1 MKETTYTI
9 TFRDGTI
16 TKVVAFGAIQAV
28 ILAQAAAILDDK
40 LYEVDTVQNG
50 DNGCVYQVGPP
61 KLKAIGG
68 CHYGRSSNLNNLDST
83 IRNDIK

>member
-40 LYEVDTVQNG
+40 FYEVDAVQNG
-50 DNGCVYQVGPP
+50 DNGCVYQVEPP
-61 KLKAIGG
+61 KLKAAGA
-68 CHYGRSSNLNNLDST
+68 CHSGLLPDLINLDST
-83 IRNDIK
+83 IRN